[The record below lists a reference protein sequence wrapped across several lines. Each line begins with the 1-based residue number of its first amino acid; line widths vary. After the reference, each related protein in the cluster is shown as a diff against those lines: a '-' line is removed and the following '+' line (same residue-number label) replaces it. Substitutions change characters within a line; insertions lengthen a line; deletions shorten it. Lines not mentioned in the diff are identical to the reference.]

1 MTMWSTRSS
10 LRYYSYRTKPVNSM
24 LLLREKRSMFAFS
37 KCNCKQIQV
46 YGHFISK
53 NSFSKHTLEELIIH
67 SLKTAYIFHLA
78 II

>member
-1 MTMWSTRSS
+1 
-10 LRYYSYRTKPVNSM
+10 
-24 LLLREKRSMFAFS
+24 MFAFS

-78 II
+78 IIWSE